1 MVRWW
6 VLVHCGWWV
15 FILFCN
21 PPKTLGT
28 ASKPLMKC
36 CAHLSFL
43 KFQMKRAKVI
53 DFIMIL
59 KKNQFSMV
67 PYKL

>member
-1 MVRWW
+1 MVGWW

-21 PPKTLGT
+21 PPKTLGPCSNYGT

-43 KFQMKRAKVI
+43 KFQMKGAKVI
-53 DFIMIL
+53 EFITI
-59 KKNQFSMV
+59 
-67 PYKL
+67 